1 MTVFVL
7 VICMV
12 FTLGFASTAYA
23 DKTIAASMTFAAD
36 KIFAAD
42 KTLTAN
48 KTFTGDKT
56 FTAEKYTTSSDS
68 SSLRSLMA
76 VQENNDIFICATGK
90 NLTDTYSLYI
100 DKDNNEK
107 TGTHIWHNI

>member
-1 MTVFVL
+1 MKRVTVFVL

-23 DKTIAASMTFAAD
+23 RMT
-36 KIFAAD
+36 FAAD

-48 KTFTGDKT
+48 KTFTDDKT
-56 FTAEKYTTSSDS
+56 FAAEKYTTSSDS
-68 SSLRSLMA
+68 SSLRSLIA
-76 VQENNDIFICATGK
+76 VQENNDIFICATGR

-107 TGTHIWHNI
+107 TDTHIWHNI